1 VIGGQHPFRYDDI
14 AACIIKNGVLLIA
27 KGCDGMVSE
36 CHRIDG
42 VARPSTGNR
51 NGHWLVWLTGKMC
64 RKIVRLISK
73 CRKGAR
79 LLNILLVRS
88 CKSTRILKKS
98 KSFRDPDAFHDTAVQ
113 ILVCFNKLFEFPSNR
128 LYCFFKV
135 SGWFHLC

>member
-1 VIGGQHPFRYDDI
+1 M

-36 CHRIDG
+36 CHPIDG
-42 VARPSTGNR
+42 VARPSIGNR

-88 CKSTRILKKS
+88 CKSIRILKKAS
-98 KSFRDPDAFHDTAVQ
+98 LSGIRTPSRILLFKFWFVLISFLNFLPIACTVF
-113 ILVCFNKLFEFPSNR
+113 LK
-128 LYCFFKV
+128 
-135 SGWFHLC
+135 